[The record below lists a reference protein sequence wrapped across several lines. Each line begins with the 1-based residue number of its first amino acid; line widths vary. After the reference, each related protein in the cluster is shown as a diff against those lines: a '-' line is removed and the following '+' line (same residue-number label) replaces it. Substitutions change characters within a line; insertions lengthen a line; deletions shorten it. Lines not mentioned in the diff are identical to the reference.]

1 MAYRKTWNQLRAGPI
16 ISKIFMKRRHLAA
29 QKLQL
34 ISKKS
39 SVNLHGLGEILGHA
53 ERYPLSLA

>member
-1 MAYRKTWNQLRAGPI
+1 MTHRKNWNQPRAGPI
-16 ISKIFMKRRHLAA
+16 IGEIFMKRRHLAA
-29 QKLQL
+29 QKFQL